1 MRREALAQGG
11 LWVAGPARRWQL
23 PEGWVRAAALVVVGA
38 LVLLPVGWLV
48 AISLR
53 PSMLQSGVTW
63 KWYAYILQDAALW
76 QRFWLTVLVS
86 AATTLFCLV
95 VGLPIAWFVA
105 RTDMPLAG
113 FMESISILPFALPPL
128 IGALAWSNLLAP
140 RTGLLNMLLR
150 QVLNLP
156 TDSGPINLYS
166 VWGIAFVMG
175 LYYSP
180 YVIQFAAAALKS
192 MDSSLEEAARV
203 FGANSLS
210 TARRVTLPLILPA
223 IVSSALL
230 AFIFAAG
237 QFTIP
242 TLLGVPAGIYL
253 YTTTIYQKMKL
264 WPPNEP
270 LATALGMV
278 LVGLIAALTWLRRRM
293 LARGSFTTV
302 TGKGFRPAVVRLGA
316 LRWPAAL
323 FCLGYMG
330 VAVVLPMLS
339 LLYGS
344 VLSYWR
350 PTWRLEDFTLR
361 NYAVLLRQPLTWHAL
376 KNSLA
381 LSVGGS
387 TVAMAL
393 ATVVAFLTV
402 RARDGAS
409 RLLSYLSMLPAAVPG
424 VVFGVGVLVAFIRPP
439 LVLYGTIW
447 ILLVGY
453 ISHFLPV
460 AVNAASSSL
469 MQVHPELEESARL
482 FGAGFLQTLWRVTV
496 PLILPGILAGW
507 VSLVII
513 FLREL
518 AISVFVYSPGSEV
531 LAVQLFELWNDG
543 RVSVASA
550 LSVILAIITWALVVA
565 LRAAGRGRGAQPVSG

>member
-1 MRREALAQGG
+1 VAEPG
-11 LWVAGPARRWQL
+11 LWVARTARRWQAS
-23 PEGWVRAAALVVVGA
+23 EGWVRIAAVALVGA
-38 LVLLPVGWLV
+38 LVLLPMGWLV

-53 PSMLQSGVTW
+53 KSMYQPGLTLAWSG
-63 KWYAYILQDAALW
+63 YILRDPALW
-76 QRFWLTVLVS
+76 QRFWLTMLVS
-86 AATTLFCLV
+86 GATTLFCLA

-105 RTDMPLAG
+105 RTNMPMAG
-113 FMESISILPFALPPL
+113 LMESIAILPFALPPL

-150 QVLNLP
+150 QLFNLP
-156 TDSGPINLYS
+156 GDSGPINLYS
-166 VWGIAFVMG
+166 AWGIAFVMG

-203 FGANSLS
+203 FGASS
-210 TARRVTLPLILPA
+210 FATASRVTLPLILPA
-223 IVSSALL
+223 ILSSGLL

-278 LVGLIAALTWLRRRM
+278 LVLVIAALTWLRRRM

-302 TGKGFRPAVVRLGA
+302 TGKGFRPAVVNLGV

-323 FCLGYMG
+323 FCLGYIG

-339 LLYGS
+339 LVYGS

-350 PTWRLEDFTLR
+350 PTLRVEDFTLR
-361 NYAVLLRQPLTWHAL
+361 NYAVLLRHPLTWNAL
-376 KNSLA
+376 KNSLV
-381 LSVGGS
+381 LSIGGS
-387 TVAMAL
+387 TAAMAL

-409 RLLSYLSMLPAAVPG
+409 RLLNYLSMLPAAVPG

-453 ISHFLPV
+453 LSHFLPV

-496 PLILPGILAGW
+496 PLILPGLLAGW

-518 AISVFVYSPGSEV
+518 AISIFVYSPGNEV

-550 LSVILAIITWALVVA
+550 LSVILAIITWALVAA
-565 LRAAGRGRGAQPVSG
+565 LRRISRSRTPQAVSG